1 MLNSDIQSTAELI
14 SIALAAEREAI
25 RRYAELA
32 SSMKEAGNL
41 EVGKLFESM
50 VVEEQAHEQ
59 QLTEWA
65 KLAGITINTDIEPV
79 RWEDPGVATIYDAEA
94 RNPHLSTPYKA
105 LAFAV
110 HNEERGFRF
119 YSYIAAHS
127 RDPEV
132 CDTAETLAREELAH
146 ATLLR
151 AQRRR
156 AWHAQRKQLQAV
168 PDIDPATIHT
178 TTDLLVATVF
188 TEQHIAVLM
197 DALCNQYPD
206 LQSLAASTRKYLSTQ
221 EENLL
226 ESDSSSAELAVTLQS
241 IASARDGAV
250 ATLENDPGAL
260 RGLHVA
266 CEQSFTLYD
275 AVVTLAKDEAL
286 MLAAQQQSAL
296 AMQRIVE
303 LRRLQESW

>member
-1 MLNSDIQSTAELI
+1 MLNSDIRSTAELL
-14 SIALAAEREAI
+14 SIALAAEREAM

-32 SSMKEAGNL
+32 GSMQEAGNL

-65 KLAGITINTDIEPV
+65 TLAGITINTDIEPV
-79 RWEDPGVATIYDAEA
+79 RWDDPGVATIYDAEA
-94 RNPHLSTPYKA
+94 CNPHLSTPYKA

-119 YSYIAAHS
+119 YSYVAAHS
-127 RDPEV
+127 RDPGV
-132 CDTAETLAREELAH
+132 CDAAETLAREELAH

-156 AWHAQRKQLQAV
+156 AWHAQRQQLQAV

-178 TTDLLVATVF
+178 SDDLLVATVS
-188 TEQHIAVLM
+188 TEQYIAALM
-197 DALCNQYPD
+197 DALSKQYPD
-206 LQSLAASTRKYLSTQ
+206 LKPLAASTRERLSRH
-221 EENLL
+221 EETDR
-226 ESDSSSAELAVTLQS
+226 DSEPGSTELAVTLQELY
-241 IASARDGAV
+241 A
-250 ATLENDPGAL
+250 
-260 RGLHVA
+260 A
-266 CEQSFTLYD
+266 CERSFALYD

-286 MLAAQQQSAL
+286 MLAAQQQSAI
-296 AMQRIVE
+296 AMQRIAD
-303 LRRLQESW
+303 LRRLQEF